1 MISPALSPRN
11 GKACRVRN
19 WTLDSIFSRTWWL
32 TDFSA
37 ECSLKNV
44 SPTSS
49 LHVGRTRVRSTAS
62 LWPFDNSW
70 PSKSLPSQAVSFRNL
85 LWLNSVFGDAISVV
99 YPYTYMA
106 KCAIT
111 GLAVMVHG
119 CATNQSFW
127 RDHSFCYFLL
137 AEFTRRT
144 FFLQLK
150 RLVTELRNFVE
161 SWNNGDCWYCCCRRW
176 SNGDCWCCSWL
187 QLFLLE
193 HLSNVLGV
201 LSSSIWVDFT

>member
-1 MISPALSPRN
+1 MFTEE
-11 GKACRVRN
+11 CF
-19 WTLDSIFSRTWWL
+19 TYIFFARW
-32 TDFSA
+32 
-37 ECSLKNV
+37 ENE
-44 SPTSS
+44 SS
-49 LHVGRTRVRSTAS
+49 LDGFFVTLWQFMTLEISSLTSCIFPVG
-62 LWPFDNSW
+62 
-70 PSKSLPSQAVSFRNL
+70 VSFRNL

-187 QLFLLE
+187 QLFLLK